1 MANKIWDNL
10 KYQEWYLTAK
20 YHPQIMLWFVT
31 TTRKRTLFKLSGTML
46 WKPYDFLK
54 TSSKSSNNFLGSR
67 PFAVYT
73 RLFALNTE
81 VKPITCP
88 FVQVMYGQIYYHCGK
103 YDVFNVIFC
112 HLESFRTCALSSWRS
127 VYLHKL
133 YLGQCHTRCLSQSQL
148 LANVKFLE
156 HTVEAW
162 IILRLKLTY
171 HHFFTLLIISN
182 SKA

>member
-1 MANKIWDNL
+1 MISSDIWHKYHEWYFKLVIRNFTSRLANKIWDNL

-31 TTRKRTLFKLSGTML
+31 ATRKRTLFKLSGTML

-112 HLESFRTCALSSWRS
+112 HLTIVSHLCSIQLAFCLSS
-127 VYLHKL
+127 
-133 YLGQCHTRCLSQSQL
+133 
-148 LANVKFLE
+148 
-156 HTVEAW
+156 
-162 IILRLKLTY
+162 
-171 HHFFTLLIISN
+171 
-182 SKA
+182 